1 MKYKQVMESLA
12 QPTTID
18 KAMEAAYSHCQHHLP
33 PIVDEFLLSVHLTSI

>member
-18 KAMEAAYSHCQHHLP
+18 KAIEAAYALLYFQK
-33 PIVDEFLLSVHLTSI
+33 FLETAQS